1 MPNKVT
7 FASFYPSATYLA
19 LVEHDA
25 TCPRDEKGNSDWD
38 SPEHKA
44 YMVGYKHHYGIAETA
59 CAEYLKA
66 LQASRALPSVPQDDM
81 YRRTHRM
88 AHSWNRLAQGKADD
102 YDLDRL
108 AHMFE
113 YAHFVSGKTM
123 RQHEH
128 KTHEAAYAS
137 LVADVDSGSIP
148 FYHADSREECQ
159 TTGEQL
165 MFELHAWEPR
175 LGVRP
180 RGRIDPDAR
189 LEPAPRLAAPSV
201 HHYVIDVPSGE
212 LLLADWFR
220 IEAFTKAVADPAAEA
235 YQYSINNA
243 AGCHRKTSWFAEQHG
258 FMSVFVGNSSPQ
270 VVVRSGQV
278 VLASFDEDG
287 ELGEPEPEGEFLGR
301 VCTDLWW
308 ATAIDRQKLTDIVAK
323 QMPRAEAV
331 AAIDELIN
339 EYSIHTVK
347 VRPGKLHVYGPSDLN
362 DLKRFES
369 PAVKSNSIHHLYAVL
384 SETEL
389 TWSPKR
395 AAPAAPARRRAR
407 P

>member
-7 FASFYPSATYLA
+7 FASHYPLDTYIALA
-19 LVEHDA
+19 EHDK
-25 TCPRDEKGNSDWD
+25 TCPRDEKGNSDWV

-44 YMVGYKHHYGIAETA
+44 YMAGYKHHYGIAEVA
-59 CAEYLKA
+59 LADYLKA
-66 LQASRALPSVPQDDM
+66 LQASRPLPSLPQEDL
-81 YRRTHRM
+81 YRRTHRL
-88 AHSWNRLAQGKADD
+88 AHSWNRLAQGKSDEN
-102 YDLDRL
+102 DLDRL

-113 YAHFVSGKTM
+113 YAHFVSGNTM
-123 RQHEH
+123 RLHEH
-128 KTHEAAYAS
+128 TTHEAAYAS

-148 FYHADSREECQ
+148 FYYADSREQCE

-180 RGRIDPDAR
+180 SSRSSDAR
-189 LEPAPRLAAPSV
+189 LEPAPRLAAPTV
-201 HHYVIDVPSGE
+201 NHYVIDVPSGE

-220 IEAFTKAVADPAAEA
+220 IEAFTKAVADPAGDA
-235 YQYSINNA
+235 YEYSINNA
-243 AGCHRKTSWFAEQHG
+243 AGCHRQTSWYAEKHG

-270 VVVRSGQV
+270 VVARNGQL

-287 ELGEPEPEGEFLGR
+287 ELGEPEPEGEFVGS

-323 QMPRAEAV
+323 QTPRAEAV
-331 AAIDELIN
+331 AAIDELISA
-339 EYSIHTVK
+339 YSIHTVK
-347 VRPGKLHVYGPSDLN
+347 VRPGKLHVYGSSDLK

-369 PAVKSNSIHHLYAVL
+369 PAVKSNSVHHLYAVL

-395 AAPAAPARRRAR
+395 APSAAPTRRRAR